1 MAIDLTGPRARVRD
15 RVMADR
21 VSLRF
26 DPTVQNADDIDDETG
41 LSLTIPTSDASVLA
55 TDVPA
60 VIRESSLLERA
71 DDDTVE
77 KRWEISL
84 GYDEAPDEI
93 PIGCAITVDMTEDP
107 ELLGETLFVARVFT
121 GTLRVVRKVE
131 CVRRKSAVDRH

>member
-1 MAIDLTGPRARVRD
+1 MPIDLTGPRARVRD

-26 DPTVQNADDIDDETG
+26 DPTTQNADDIDDETG
-41 LSLTIPTSDASVLA
+41 LPLEIPTADATVLA

-71 DDDTVE
+71 EDDTVD
-77 KRWEISL
+77 KMWEISL
-84 GYDEAPDEI
+84 SYDDAPEEI
-93 PIGCAITVDMTEDP
+93 PIGTAITVDVTADP
-107 ELLGETLFVARVFT
+107 ELLGETVYVSRVIT

-131 CVRRKSAVDRH
+131 AVRRKSAVDRH